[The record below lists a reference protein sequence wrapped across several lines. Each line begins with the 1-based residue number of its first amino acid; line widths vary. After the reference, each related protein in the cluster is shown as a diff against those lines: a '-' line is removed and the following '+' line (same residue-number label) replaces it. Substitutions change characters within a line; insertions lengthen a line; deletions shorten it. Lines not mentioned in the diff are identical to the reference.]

1 MQQSATPYRES
12 LPLILAAAIVQ
23 GWALYGLH
31 NAITSHTWPATNL
44 AWLFALYAVVVL
56 IPLTAQLLADQLRQ
70 PAGWVILGLMTL
82 AFFYFGWHHGGSVA
96 SFSDKQFAETG
107 ECFPLAV
114 VLGVLWFHLMPF
126 VQARLNLGRWT
137 TEYRQLFDHAWRN
150 AVTLA
155 EAVVFTGLFWL
166 LLFLWQSLF
175 HMLQIDFFRD
185 LFKKPIFVYPVTS
198 IAFGCALH
206 LIGSVERL
214 VATVLDQ
221 ILGVFKWL
229 GTVSAVLLALFTLA
243 LIPRLPGLIMTGEK
257 AIGAAWLLWLVAVV
271 VLFLN
276 AAFRDGSVDRPYP
289 TWIAAALR
297 AVIPLTVI
305 VSLTAL
311 YALYLRTA
319 EYGLSV
325 ERVWGF
331 IVAGAALIYSAG
343 YSVAAL
349 KKGPWLAGISQV
361 NVVVAISLICAIS
374 LALTPVLSPY
384 RLSADSQYALVLKG
398 RFETTGGLYG
408 NRSAFHYLRFDSGAY
423 GRRKLDE
430 LAHLQN
436 HPDADRIRHLAA
448 SALSLTNPWESA
460 PTETAPDELA
470 RMVIYP
476 NGRTLDAD
484 LSQRLTAE
492 LNDPKKRY
500 QWMHEP
506 GRPLAGLFVD
516 LSTDGS
522 SPEEFV
528 LLNGSSGL
536 VYQKAAGG
544 WREVGRAYEWG
555 STAVLPKDI
564 LANVARGNVSVKEPA
579 WKELWI
585 GPHHI
590 RVQ

>member
-1 MQQSATPYRES
+1 MQQSSTS
-12 LPLILAAAIVQ
+12 SQGLPVILAAAIIQ
-23 GWALYGLH
+23 GWALFGLH
-31 NAITSHTWPATNL
+31 HAITTYTWPATNL

-56 IPLTAQLLADQLRQ
+56 IPLTAQLLADRLRQ
-70 PAGWVILGLMTL
+70 RASWVILGAMTL

-96 SFSDKQFAETG
+96 TFSDKQFAQTG

-114 VLGVLWFHLMPF
+114 VLGVLWLHLLPF
-126 VQARLNLGRWT
+126 VQARLNLGRWSAD
-137 TEYRQLFDHAWRN
+137 YRQLFDHAWRN
-150 AVTLA
+150 AITLA
-155 EAVVFTGLFWL
+155 EALVFTGLFWL

-185 LFKKPIFVYPVTS
+185 LFKRPIFVYPVTS

-229 GTVSAVLLALFTLA
+229 GTVSGVLLALFTLA
-243 LIPRLPGLIMTGEK
+243 LLPRLPGLIMTGEK
-257 AIGAAWLLWLVAVV
+257 AISATWLLWLVAVV

-276 AAFRDGSVDRPYP
+276 AAFRDGTVGKPYP
-289 TWIAAALR
+289 DWIAVAVR
-297 AVIPLTVI
+297 AVIPLMVV
-305 VSLTAL
+305 VSLTAI

-319 EYGLSV
+319 QYGLSV

-343 YSVAAL
+343 YSLAAVR
-349 KKGPWLAGISQV
+349 KGPWLAGISQV
-361 NVVVAISLICAIS
+361 NVAVAITLIGAIS

-423 GRRKLDE
+423 GRRKLE
-430 LAHLQN
+430 TLAHLQN
-436 HPDADRIRHLAA
+436 HPDADRIRKLAA
-448 SALSLTNPWESA
+448 AAQSLTNPWESA
-460 PTETAPDELA
+460 PTETPPDELA

-476 NGRTLDAD
+476 AGRTLDAD

-500 QWMHEP
+500 EWMHAP
-506 GRPLAGLFVD
+506 DRPLAGLFVD

-522 SPEEFV
+522 GGESFV
-528 LLNGSSGL
+528 LLNGSGGL
-536 VYQKAAGG
+536 VYQNAAGG
-544 WREVGRAYEWG
+544 WREVARANEWG
-555 STAVLPKDI
+555 TAALQGKDI
-564 LANVARGNVSVKEPA
+564 LTNIARGNVSVRDPA

-585 GPHHI
+585 GTHHI